1 MKENKRINN
10 LDKNNTRFSIRKY
23 QGYGATSV
31 AIIGFIIIS
40 CFNEAKADSDKYE
53 IRSHQQS
60 MTNHLTTL
68 PSDNQENT
76 SNKEINNQNHDISQ
90 LSLNKSIQMDELK
103 KLIKQYKAID
113 LNDKT
118 EESIKLFQADLVQAE
133 SLMNNPQNQ
142 QNVDAFYH
150 KFLNS
155 AGKLRKRNCILQT

>member
-60 MTNHLTTL
+60 MTNHLTTHL
-68 PSDNQENT
+68 TIKRTPQ
-76 SNKEINNQNHDISQ
+76 IR
-90 LSLNKSIQMDELK
+90 KSITKIM
-103 KLIKQYKAID
+103 IY
-113 LNDKT
+113 LN
-118 EESIKLFQADLVQAE
+118 
-133 SLMNNPQNQ
+133 
-142 QNVDAFYH
+142 
-150 KFLNS
+150 
-155 AGKLRKRNCILQT
+155 

>member
-1 MKENKRINN
+1 M
-10 LDKNNTRFSIRKY
+10 
-23 QGYGATSV
+23 ATSV

-90 LSLNKSIQMDELK
+90 LSLKKSIQMDELK
-103 KLIKQYKAID
+103 K
-113 LNDKT
+113 
-118 EESIKLFQADLVQAE
+118 
-133 SLMNNPQNQ
+133 
-142 QNVDAFYH
+142 VD
-150 KFLNS
+150 
-155 AGKLRKRNCILQT
+155 